1 MHSRHNAALTALLA
15 AALFGATTPL
25 AKTLLGSVSPF
36 MVAGLF
42 YLGSGAGLAI
52 AIIVRRLLQT
62 AGERKNER
70 RIQAAEIPWLL
81 GAIVAG
87 GVAAP
92 ALLMLGLSTTAAA
105 SSSLL
110 LNLEGVLTAVLAWV
124 VFRENVD
131 IQIFLGMVSIVAGG
145 VLLSWQAGNG
155 GIAPGALL
163 VVAACAAWAIDNNLT
178 RKVSTN
184 DAMVIACLKGLVAG
198 SVNLAIALLL
208 GAHLPRFGTAATAM
222 LTGFAGYGVSLVL
235 FVVALRNLGTART
248 GAYFSV
254 APIFGVML
262 SLFLWPE
269 LPSPSFWIA
278 AALMAAGIWLHVRE
292 RHQHPHTHEPLA
304 HNHPHK
310 HDEHHQHTHEF
321 EWDGVEP
328 HTHAHRHTAIT
339 HSHAHFPDIHHRHSH

>member
-1 MHSRHNAALTALLA
+1 MHARHNAALTALLA

-42 YLGSGAGLAI
+42 YLGSGVGLAI
-52 AIIVRRLLQT
+52 AMIVRRLRQT
-62 AGERKNER
+62 AGERENAGR
-70 RIQAAEIPWLL
+70 FQLAELPWLL
-81 GAIVAG
+81 GAIAAG
-87 GVAAP
+87 GVAGP
-92 ALLMLGLSTTAAA
+92 ALLMLGLASTPAA

-110 LNLEGVLTAVLAWV
+110 LNLEGVLTAVIAWV

-131 IQIFLGMVSIVAGG
+131 WQILLGMAAIVAGG
-145 VLLSWQAGNG
+145 VLLSWRSGSAGV
-155 GIAPGALL
+155 APGALL
-163 VVAACAAWAIDNNLT
+163 IVAACAAWAIDNNLT

-184 DAMVIACLKGLVAG
+184 DAMAIACAKGLVAG
-198 SVNLAIALLL
+198 TVNLVIALRL
-208 GAHLPRFGTAATAM
+208 GAHLPTPGTTVTAM

-254 APIFGVML
+254 APIFGVVL
-262 SLFLWPE
+262 SLLIWPE
-269 LPSPSFWIA
+269 LPSPNFWVA
-278 AALMAAGIWLHVRE
+278 AALMAIGIWLHVRE

-310 HDEHHQHTHEF
+310 HDEHHQHTHDF

-328 HTHAHRHTAIT
+328 HTHLHRHVALT
-339 HSHAHFPDIHHRHSH
+339 HSHAHFPDIHHRHKH